1 MLTSSVVHS
10 SFSRGPCLLSS
21 RLNCVRSFI
30 SLLFA
35 IIISPLSTRSHSVQQ
50 PYAYLERHKEL
61 SRHATTR
68 YVNTFHRR
76 TSGHHPIA
84 FRYEEEHRDFH
95 RGADE
100 ALGEGLAMKLLSV
113 GSVAVV
119 AITDRRIAADVRLS
133 NFESVAIYAE
143 R

>member
-1 MLTSSVVHS
+1 
-10 SFSRGPCLLSS
+10 
-21 RLNCVRSFI
+21 
-30 SLLFA
+30 
-35 IIISPLSTRSHSVQQ
+35 
-50 PYAYLERHKEL
+50 
-61 SRHATTR
+61 
-68 YVNTFHRR
+68 VNTFHRR

-100 ALGEGLAMKLLSV
+100 ALGGGLAMKLLSV

-119 AITDRRIAADVRLS
+119 AMTDRHIAADVRLS

>member
-1 MLTSSVVHS
+1 M
-10 SFSRGPCLLSS
+10 
-21 RLNCVRSFI
+21 
-30 SLLFA
+30 
-35 IIISPLSTRSHSVQQ
+35 
-50 PYAYLERHKEL
+50 
-61 SRHATTR
+61 
-68 YVNTFHRR
+68 NTFLCR

-84 FRYEEEHRDFH
+84 FRYEEEHRNFH
-95 RGADE
+95 RGAETDIECAEE

-133 NFESVAIYAE
+133 NFESVAICAK